1 MSNFDFGLDLDFD
14 EIERQQKRIEE
25 IERAVM
31 AMEVTGR
38 SRGGEVTA
46 IIKGTGEFTKIRIDQ
61 RLAGRHSLEAISI
74 LVLEAVNDGVRKL
87 NEATRKR
94 FEPLVASEP
103 GVG

>member
-1 MSNFDFGLDLDFD
+1 MSNFDFDLDLDFD

-25 IERAVM
+25 IEHAVM

-38 SRGGEVTA
+38 SRRGEVTA
-46 IIKGTGEFTKIRIDQ
+46 VIQGTGQFTKIKIDP
-61 RLAGRHSLEAISI
+61 RLAGQRLEAISA
-74 LVLEAVNDGVRKL
+74 LVLEAVNDGLRKL

-94 FEPLVASEP
+94 FEPLISAEP